1 MSNATLLTVLAK
13 DFSASGSNTLKESP
27 YYSNLTVTSGE
38 TGYIEWRI
46 EFPVAGKY
54 QLHALMTAAQ
64 SRPCVLSINAIAQDS
79 PIFGE
84 VTGGWNSD
92 TLQTF
97 VYGPYDFKQGENLL
111 RIDFTQYQPHL
122 KEFSF
127 SLVEEKPSVEES
139 AAAVDA
145 TTDAQPT
152 ETSAAAEPAET
163 LGQTTAEEPTAIQP
177 ALQNNASPAE
187 AAAHIVK
194 LIGETRFL
202 PGFSLL
208 VDGKVL
214 EGGAHAAVGVAAL
227 PLLGPVGPAVW
238 LLAAANSYSKSVTDK
253 HLHEHIKALFGK

>member
-1 MSNATLLTVLAK
+1 MSNETLLTVLAK
-13 DFSASGSNTLKESP
+13 DFSASGSNTLKEEP

-46 EFPVAGKY
+46 ELPAAGKY

-64 SRPCVLSINAIAQDS
+64 SRPCVLSINAAEQDS
-79 PIFGE
+79 PILGE

-97 VYGPYDFKQGENLL
+97 VYGPYAFKQGENLL
-111 RIDFTQYQPHL
+111 RIDFTHYQPHL
-122 KEFSF
+122 KEFNF
-127 SLVEEKPSVEES
+127 SLVEEKPGVEEP
-139 AAAVDA
+139 AAVIDE
-145 TTDAQPT
+145 TPPAQTT
-152 ETSAAAEPAET
+152 ETTVETEIPAQNPVATE
-163 LGQTTAEEPTAIQP
+163 APTAIQP
-177 ALQNNASPAE
+177 ALQSKASPAE

-208 VDGKVL
+208 VDGKIL

-227 PLLGPVGPAVW
+227 PLLGPAGPAAW
-238 LLAAANSYSKSVTDK
+238 LLVAANAYSKSVTDK
-253 HLHEHIKALFGK
+253 HLHEHVKTLFGE